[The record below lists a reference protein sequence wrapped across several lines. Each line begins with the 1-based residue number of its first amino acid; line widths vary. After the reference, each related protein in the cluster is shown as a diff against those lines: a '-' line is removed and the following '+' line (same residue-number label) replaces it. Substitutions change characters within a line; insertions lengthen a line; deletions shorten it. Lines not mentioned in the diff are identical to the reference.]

1 MDLLNSIM
9 SKMDKPP
16 VLTEQ
21 EKEKRKKAKELA
33 KKMEEKHKQATHEFR
48 QKTEKIIEAFV
59 EDNTAQNYTF
69 PPMEKVQRSI
79 VHDVAETA
87 GLVAF
92 SFGEEDVDRHLVIWK
107 KDFQPSEDELACR
120 RAGQVWDPE
129 TYYQQKQEAEQHA
142 LKEEIEAR
150 KRQKQKIVPKGNYHA
165 KYEHILGNDT
175 MALQRTELK
184 KSYGMVSSDQKKD
197 RRTVEDIQA
206 ELRAKKRQKL
216 DHPQSEGTSK

>member
-16 VLTEQ
+16 VMTDQ
-21 EKEKRKKAKELA
+21 EKEKRKKAKEMA
-33 KKMEEKHKQATHEFR
+33 KKMEEKHKKATHEFR
-48 QKTEKIIEAFV
+48 NKIEKVIEAFV
-59 EDNTAQNYTF
+59 EDSQAHNHTF
-69 PPMEKVQRSI
+69 APMEKVQRSI

-87 GLVAF
+87 GLVTY

-107 KDFQPSEDELACR
+107 KDFQPNEDELTCR

-150 KRQKQKIVPKGNYHA
+150 KRQKQKVVPKGNYHA
-165 KYEHILGNDT
+165 KYEHIIGNDT

-206 ELRAKKRQKL
+206 ELRAKKRMKL
-216 DHPQSEGTSK
+216 DTQSEDSSK